1 VVKAAVGN
9 SCSGNKVIGLLLIQR
24 GEEVNIIEEVLIA
37 AV

>member
-9 SCSGNKVIGLLLIQR
+9 SCSGNKVIGLLLKQQ
-24 GEEVNIIEEVLIA
+24 GEEVNITKEVLIA